1 MIKSEFKNVF
11 HNASYLMLTQAAMY
25 IAPLLVLSY
34 LLKTLGVKE
43 FGYYALI
50 LAVVAYLQIIT
61 DYGFSFSSSRAIS
74 QNRENKELVSEIY
87 WSTMII
93 KTIISVLLFLL
104 LYVVLLYLPIEKNLS
119 IGLVYGYLLV
129 LGNTFQP
136 QWFFQG
142 IEKLKIVA
150 LLNIL
155 SRALACVLVFVFV
168 KNESDMVIAILVQS
182 IPIIIA
188 AIVLNLLIVFH
199 IKINIA
205 IPNKKLV
212 IQILKDGKDFFLAS
226 LYAVALNNSGVFI
239 LGFMTNPTI
248 VGTYAAAEKIIKAL
262 LSLFTPLTQ
271 AIYPFNCRKFSNSI
285 SDGLGSVKKTG
296 IPVVILALLASIFM
310 MIMAP
315 FITNYLKFP
324 SETIFI
330 CRVLSVWLLFGV
342 VNNVFGIQILSAS
355 GKGKSYSRLVLVSA
369 CCTIL
374 LMFLLTYLYQATGVA
389 FAVLTGELLLSI
401 LLLIYINKKL
411 RNY

>member
-1 MIKSEFKNVF
+1 
-11 HNASYLMLTQAAMY
+11 MY

>member
-1 MIKSEFKNVF
+1 
-11 HNASYLMLTQAAMY
+11 MLTQAAMY